1 MCQQEIIYSH
11 TLQTPDVDNDKNKEE
26 VEDVVENEQKQFN
39 SILLSE
45 ESRDMTT
52 TRTPLGLMRWKR
64 LIMGTKDTS
73 GRFQQEC
80 TKAMNKHL
88 SEEDRKHMINFQDDF
103 VGFSN
108 DLPTL
113 FRTFEG
119 FLTTCRKSRVTI
131 NPAKLCVT
139 VRHVK
144 FCGFILNEQGVQP
157 SEKTSDSIKKMIVP
171 KNRSETRSVMGMF
184 NQFRQ
189 THTVDCG
196 RGEHSKTHRAVIL
209 FDECQDLNESCRYP
223 PTKEFH
229 KRHKQMNRMCEH
241 SQKFGKYLM
250 LNKMCSCWGRD
261 TALHHM
267 SSLLTSFLRHML
279 RHSHVTIMK
288 IVHLDAVKIDC
299 TTILCDESQDLNA
312 SHAPSGK
319 RIPQETQRPCRY
331 PPAKEFHKRHRHK
344 QMNRMC
350 EHSQKFGKC
359 LM

>member
-39 SILLSE
+39 SILLGE
-45 ESRDMTT
+45 ESRDMIT

-184 NQFRQ
+184 NQFRH
-189 THTVDCG
+189 THTVDC
-196 RGEHSKTHRAVIL
+196 K
-209 FDECQDLNESCRYP
+209 
-223 PTKEFH
+223 
-229 KRHKQMNRMCEH
+229 
-241 SQKFGKYLM
+241 
-250 LNKMCSCWGRD
+250 
-261 TALHHM
+261 
-267 SSLLTSFLRHML
+267 
-279 RHSHVTIMK
+279 
-288 IVHLDAVKIDC
+288 
-299 TTILCDESQDLNA
+299 
-312 SHAPSGK
+312 
-319 RIPQETQRPCRY
+319 
-331 PPAKEFHKRHRHK
+331 
-344 QMNRMC
+344 
-350 EHSQKFGKC
+350 
-359 LM
+359 